1 MEWISSLFKT
11 KRAGSTLINFKA
23 AGCVFTDGKY
33 ILAGYQPKRSEYN
46 ISGFGGS
53 RLYGETYMQT
63 ALRETLEEF
72 FEVDPP
78 RYLIDDIEH
87 LLKPTATHINDTYVL
102 VQYTFEDLIKILEHS
117 KPGCKHTD
125 LYDIFPESLNDLIF
139 NRNHTTRSEVHQLCL
154 LPFKSNI
161 KIGRDFKRDITL
173 IDNCGLKAP

>member
-11 KRAGSTLINFKA
+11 KIAGSTLTNFKA

-53 RLYGETYMQT
+53 RLDRETYMQT

-72 FEVDPP
+72 FEIDPP
-78 RYLIDDIEH
+78 RYLIDYIEQI
-87 LLKPTATHINDTYVL
+87 LKPTATHINESYVL
-102 VQYTFEDLIKILEHS
+102 VQYTFEDLIKLLGHS
-117 KPGCKHTD
+117 KSACKHTD
-125 LYDIFPESLNDLIF
+125 IYDVFPESLNDLIF
-139 NRNHTTRSEVHQLCL
+139 NRNHTPRSEVHQLCL

-161 KIGRDFKRDITL
+161 KIGKDFKMDITL
-173 IDNCGLKAP
+173 INKISTV

>member
-11 KRAGSTLINFKA
+11 KRAGSTLTNFKA

-53 RLYGETYMQT
+53 RLDGETYMQT

-78 RYLIDDIEH
+78 RHLIDDIEQ
-87 LLKPTATHINDTYVL
+87 LLKPTATHINETYVL
-102 VQYTFEDLIKILEHS
+102 VQYTFEDLIKVLAYS
-117 KPGCKHTD
+117 KSACKHTD
-125 LYDIFPESLNDLIF
+125 VYDVFPESLNDLIF
-139 NRNHTTRSEVHQLCL
+139 NRNHTPRSEVHQLCL
-154 LPFKSNI
+154 LPFKNNI
-161 KIGRDFKRDITL
+161 KIGKDFKRDITL
-173 IDNCGLKAP
+173 INKISAV

>member
-11 KRAGSTLINFKA
+11 KVTSSTLINFKA

-53 RLYGETYMQT
+53 RLDGETYMQT

-78 RYLIDDIEH
+78 RHLIDDIEQ
-87 LLKPTATHINDTYVL
+87 LLKPTATHINETYVL
-102 VQYTFEDLIKILEHS
+102 VQYTFEDLIKVLAYS
-117 KPGCKHTD
+117 KSACKHTD
-125 LYDIFPESLNDLIF
+125 VYDVFPESLNDLIF
-139 NRNHTTRSEVHQLCL
+139 NRNHTPRSEVHQLCL

-161 KIGRDFKRDITL
+161 KIGKDFKRDITL
-173 IDNCGLKAP
+173 INKISAV

>member
-1 MEWISSLFKT
+1 MEWISSLFKSKMVT
-11 KRAGSTLINFKA
+11 PTLTNFKA

-78 RYLIDDIEH
+78 RHLIDDIEQ

-102 VQYTFEDLIKILEHS
+102 VQYTFEDLIKLLGYS
-117 KPGCKHTD
+117 KSACKHTD

-139 NRNHTTRSEVHQLCL
+139 NRNHTPRSEVHQLCL

-161 KIGRDFKRDITL
+161 KIGKDFKKDITL
-173 IDNCGLKAP
+173 INKISAV